1 MDIDPRIIRAGGPAL
16 GSFLSLAVASWRS
29 ALGRNLAGV
38 YVHGSLSTGAFNP
51 RTSDVDVLLTTRV
64 LTDGP
69 ANERLHE
76 VHTAMHGRG
85 HERWAE
91 RLEAMFIP
99 AKALTAPGIPNI
111 AVLELHQDEGFK
123 VQALGPELII
133 QKRTLREHGITLFG
147 PKITKV
153 VAPVTAGEVRDAVI
167 STLRGWWLPQL
178 EYPGQFLKRGY
189 QAYAVVT
196 MCRALCLLATGE
208 LVTKPEAAS
217 WALRGP
223 YLEVWHPLI
232 ELAGAYPG
240 GRQLDQRLPTL
251 DFIRFTL
258 EEAGISHSAPSS

>member
-1 MDIDPRIIRAGGPAL
+1 MNIDPRITRAGGPGL
-16 GSFLSLAVASWRS
+16 GPFLSLAVSSWRS

-51 RTSDVDVLLTTRV
+51 RTSDVDVVVTTRV

-69 ANERLHE
+69 ANERLQE
-76 VHTAMHGRG
+76 VYSAMHGWG
-85 HERWAE
+85 DERWAD

-99 AKALTAPGIPNI
+99 AKVLAAPDIPSI

-123 VQALGPELII
+123 VQDLGPDLII

-147 PKITKV
+147 PKISKV
-153 VAPVTAGEVRDAVI
+153 VAPVTGGELRDAVI
-167 STLRGWWLPQL
+167 GTLREWWLPQL

-196 MCRALCLLATGE
+196 MCRALCLLVTGE
-208 LVTKPEAAS
+208 LMSKPEAAS

-232 ELAGAYPG
+232 ESAGAYPG
-240 GRQLDQRLPTL
+240 GRQLDQRLATL

-258 EEAGISHSAPSS
+258 EEAGISYSAPSS